1 MIRIHSLTARLAT
14 LFAVLTASLLV
25 LAAVFLGRMLDAH
38 FEELDTHELQGKLTL
53 IRNALQTEAAQA
65 GQPDRFEAL
74 DRSFVGHESVGVL
87 LRDAEG
93 RVLHVIHP
101 EHFTAAQRAGEALAA
116 GLSGWTVDA
125 RPHRGVE
132 VSIALPSAGANHET
146 IAALVA
152 LDLSHHVHF
161 LASVRHATWAG
172 VVAAALAAA
181 LFGWIAA
188 YRGLAPLRQVTD
200 TARKLSARQLAERLA
215 IDDAP
220 LEVRDHVEAFNGMLA
235 RLEAAFQR
243 LGDYSADIAHE
254 LRTPISNLM
263 TQTQVALSRPRTIE
277 AYQDILASNLEEYER
292 IARMVSDMLFLAKAE
307 GNTLAH
313 ASEPV
318 DLALEADALVDFYEA
333 LADER
338 QVGIVRPKAGRSRSG
353 SMPTLPAAV
362 SRSAMSAIP
371 SPASRLSGSSSVSIA
386 AAPSASPA
394 AKAQGSGSRS
404 HARSSTPTAGKSA
417 RNPPKASPASR
428 SPCLGTA
435 RLRHP
440 DPAKAARRRAT
451 RGRARCERA
460 RRVSHMTPRCA
471 PMRPSCS
478 AEATSQALAPEA
490 AAWRRSASSRIPPAP
505 TSATSG
511 RRA

>member
-116 GLSGWTVDA
+116 GLSGWTDDA

-263 TQTQVALSRPRTIE
+263 TQTQVALSRPRTTE

-338 QVGIVRPKAGRSRSG
+338 QVGIVRQGQASVQGDRLMLRRALSNLISNALRHTPEGGQITIRIDADAAGVRVAVCNVGDPIPGEQIERIFERFHRGSALRESRGEGAGLGLAITRSIVHAHGGQISAKSAEG
-353 SMPTLPAAV
+353 VTCFTITLPRHRA
-362 SRSAMSAIP
+362 P
-371 SPASRLSGSSSVSIA
+371 
-386 AAPSASPA
+386 AAP
-394 AKAQGSGSRS
+394 
-404 HARSSTPTAGKSA
+404 
-417 RNPPKASPASR
+417 
-428 SPCLGTA
+428 
-435 RLRHP
+435 
-440 DPAKAARRRAT
+440 
-451 RGRARCERA
+451 
-460 RRVSHMTPRCA
+460 
-471 PMRPSCS
+471 
-478 AEATSQALAPEA
+478 
-490 AAWRRSASSRIPPAP
+490 
-505 TSATSG
+505 
-511 RRA
+511 

>member
-188 YRGLAPLRQVTD
+188 YRGLAPLRQVTE

-263 TQTQVALSRPRTIE
+263 TQTQVALSRPRTTE

-338 QVGIVRPKAGRSRSG
+338 QVGIVRQGQASVQGDRLMLRRALSNLISNALRHTPEGGQITIRIDADAAGVRVAVCNVGDPIPGEQIERIFERFHRGSAQRESRGEGAGLGLAITRSIVHAHGGQISAQSAEG
-353 SMPTLPAAV
+353 VTCFTITLPRHRA
-362 SRSAMSAIP
+362 P
-371 SPASRLSGSSSVSIA
+371 
-386 AAPSASPA
+386 AAP
-394 AKAQGSGSRS
+394 
-404 HARSSTPTAGKSA
+404 
-417 RNPPKASPASR
+417 
-428 SPCLGTA
+428 
-435 RLRHP
+435 
-440 DPAKAARRRAT
+440 
-451 RGRARCERA
+451 
-460 RRVSHMTPRCA
+460 
-471 PMRPSCS
+471 
-478 AEATSQALAPEA
+478 
-490 AAWRRSASSRIPPAP
+490 
-505 TSATSG
+505 
-511 RRA
+511 